1 MRYLD
6 TPVTIVDDGTDRSL
20 SIKFAEPSAGDT
32 EVISGV
38 LFRTSHDTSEEI
50 QAKFDPTTGCLNL
63 EIPNNLIN
71 YTGYAKI
78 VVPKSSFLSE
88 PITVKFDVYSPK
100 DEDGAD
106 RGYTGADKYLF
117 VRDFH
122 TNGEIYV
129 EVGSDVVN
137 TDFLRSVID
146 KVIANTGL
154 TGKDGVEIDTVALKN
169 DILNRVIKSIDTA
182 KIQNDVLTAVNA
194 KVDAIKEEQS
204 KSVQNQDA
212 KIQAVESKVAGIDVD
227 TIKTNILSEF
237 TTKTEQI
244 KAEIIN
250 AVDIPQLKLDL
261 TGLVETKF
269 TAERQT
275 IVDSVTSAINTK
287 LQSEEFIN
295 PIVQR
300 AIAGVDTHGYADTVK
315 TELNA
320 KIEENTTG
328 ISGINTK
335 LEGIEQKL
343 SASISDAILKTLKDT
358 LTSQDI
364 TTILKKDDAYVT
376 TIWNDIKTAGKL
388 DEYLKSSDLR
398 VDEDIDGNRVLYKG
412 PNQLISVRADIP
424 TGSEISVIRTNID
437 NLSKRTKNTEDEI
450 INLKS
455 QGVGTGGTATLPE
468 DVVRSDDF
476 STERDA
482 DGSTLLKVKD
492 QVVVGIPKSINT
504 AEWDNFKYY
513 VTTNTTAINSMT
525 SDINQL
531 KQSTGTPGPQGEQ
544 GIQGPPGPPGPKGD
558 RGETGERGPK
568 GEDGQP
574 GPVGPAGPAGPPGE
588 AATIDTTNFATK
600 PELNQVKGDLTGL
613 QSQVSDVDGRVT
625 TLENKPAPTVEIP
638 SEYKKLNDLYAI
650 FPTYENLVTQMTTNI
665 KNQHL
670 ALGIDAVVDDKLRNG
685 GDPFVTTSR
694 MTEAIKAVN
703 GGSGSGTTIV
713 AGNDVDTVF
722 GDNYPYDGDNI
733 TTLKNIPIGSVYV
746 DRLRKNGALKWI
758 KTQLYAENA
767 DRGQARNCWRVL
779 YGDTGN
785 VKLPM
790 TGSPLNGAVL
800 TFRRI
805 NSTVELT
812 WGGLSWGW
820 FGIKRRGA
828 AGYADHPSDRN
839 KFVTIIPQG
848 GLKEGFIPTGSK
860 LGNMTNDKG
869 VPYGTF
875 YVGGITDSRQVRLQ
889 FLNDVPTDRDI
900 GDIRFTTM
908 TYTTDDPW
916 PDQITR

>member
-32 EVISGV
+32 EIISGV

-50 QAKFDPTTGCLNL
+50 QAKFEPTTGCLNL

-122 TNGEIYV
+122 TNGDIYV

-182 KIQNDVLTAVNA
+182 KIQNDVLTAVTA

-204 KSVQNQDA
+204 NSLQNQDT

-343 SASISDAILKTLKDT
+343 SASISEAILKTLKDT

-376 TIWNDIKTAGKL
+376 TIWNDIVTAGKMNPYVKNQSL
-388 DEYLKSSDLR
+388 YATFTDNAS
-398 VDEDIDGNRVLYKG
+398 VLYNG
-412 PNQLISVRADIP
+412 DVELIRVPGNIP
-424 TGSEISVIRTNID
+424 TNSEVTTLRESLIQQADVLAKQAESI
-437 NLSKRTKNTEDEI
+437 KA
-450 INLKS
+450 LKES
-455 QGVGTGGTATLPE
+455 GTGGPGTPGPKGETGERGPKGE
-468 DVVRSDDF
+468 D
-476 STERDA
+476 
-482 DGSTLLKVKD
+482 G
-492 QVVVGIPKSINT
+492 Q
-504 AEWDNFKYY
+504 
-513 VTTNTTAINSMT
+513 
-525 SDINQL
+525 
-531 KQSTGTPGPQGEQ
+531 PGPQGEQ

-558 RGETGERGPK
+558 KGETGERGPK

-758 KTQLYAENA
+758 KTQMYAENA
-767 DRGQARNCWRVL
+767 DRNQARNCWRVL

>member
-20 SIKFAEPSAGDT
+20 SIKFAEPGAGDT

-50 QAKFDPTTGCLNL
+50 QAKFEPTTGCLNL

-122 TNGEIYV
+122 TNGDIYV
-129 EVGSDVVN
+129 EVGSDVGN

-169 DILNRVIKSIDTA
+169 DILNRVIKSIDTN
-182 KIQNDVLTAVNA
+182 KIQNDVLTAVTA

-204 KSVQNQDA
+204 KSVQNQDT

-315 TELNA
+315 TELNT

-343 SASISDAILKTLKDT
+343 SASISEAILKTLKDQ

-376 TIWNDIKTAGKL
+376 TIWDDIVTAGKL
-388 DEYLKSSDLR
+388 DKYVKDTDLR
-398 VDEDIDGNRVLYKG
+398 IVEDIYGGGSLYNGDNVLFRIPKEG
-412 PNQLISVRADIP
+412 PSISEVNQLRDQTNNLFSRVNMLENRP
-424 TGSEISVIRTNID
+424 SGSGE
-437 NLSKRTKNTEDEI
+437 
-450 INLKS
+450 
-455 QGVGTGGTATLPE
+455 
-468 DVVRSDDF
+468 
-476 STERDA
+476 
-482 DGSTLLKVKD
+482 
-492 QVVVGIPKSINT
+492 
-504 AEWDNFKYY
+504 
-513 VTTNTTAINSMT
+513 
-525 SDINQL
+525 
-531 KQSTGTPGPQGEQ
+531 GTPGPKGEDGQPGPKGEQ
-544 GIQGPPGPPGPKGD
+544 GIQGPPGPKGD
-558 RGETGERGPK
+558 KGETGERGPK

-574 GPVGPAGPAGPPGE
+574 GPVGPQGPPGE
-588 AATIDTTNFATK
+588 SATIDTTNFATK
-600 PELNQVKGDLTGL
+600 PELNQVKSDVTGL
-613 QSQVSDVDGRVT
+613 QSQVSDVNGRVT

-758 KTQLYAENA
+758 KTQMYADNA
-767 DRGQARNCWRVL
+767 DRNQAKNCWRVL

-800 TFRRI
+800 IFRRI

-812 WGGLSWGW
+812 WGGLTWGW

-839 KFVTIIPQG
+839 KFVAIIPQG

>member
-20 SIKFAEPSAGDT
+20 SIKFAEPGAGDT

-50 QAKFDPTTGCLNL
+50 QAKFEPTTGCLNL

-146 KVIANTGL
+146 KVIAKSGL
-154 TGKDGVEIDTVALKN
+154 SDKDGVEIDTVALKN
-169 DILNRVIKSIDTA
+169 DILNRVIKSIDTN
-182 KIQNDVLTAVNA
+182 KIQNDVLTAVTA

-204 KSVQNQDA
+204 KSLQNQDT

-261 TGLVETKF
+261 TGLVNSKF
-269 TAERQT
+269 TEGKQD

-300 AIAGVDTHGYADTVK
+300 AVAGVDTHGYADTVK
-315 TELNA
+315 TELSA
-320 KIEENTTG
+320 KIEENTTS

-343 SASISDAILKTLKDT
+343 SESISAAILKTLKDT

-388 DEYLKSSDLR
+388 DDFVKDSELR
-398 VDEDIDGNRVLYKG
+398 MVDDIDGGGILYNGANVLLRLPAPG
-412 PNQLISVRADIP
+412 PSVSEVNQLRSSLEALNNKVGIANL
-424 TGSEISVIRTNID
+424 EI
-437 NLSKRTKNTEDEI
+437 EEI
-450 INLKS
+450 KK
-455 QGVGTGGTATLPE
+455 QGVG
-468 DVVRSDDF
+468 
-476 STERDA
+476 
-482 DGSTLLKVKD
+482 GS
-492 QVVVGIPKSINT
+492 
-504 AEWDNFKYY
+504 
-513 VTTNTTAINSMT
+513 
-525 SDINQL
+525 
-531 KQSTGTPGPQGEQ
+531 GTPGPQGEQ

-558 RGETGERGPK
+558 KGEPGERGPK

-685 GDPFVTTSR
+685 GDPFVTRSS

-703 GGSGSGTTIV
+703 GGSGGGTTIV

-733 TTLKNIPIGSVYV
+733 TTLKDIPIGSVYV

-758 KTQLYAENA
+758 KTQMYAENA

-875 YVGGITDSRQVRLQ
+875 YVGGVTDSRQVRLQ

>member
-50 QAKFDPTTGCLNL
+50 QAKFEPTTGCLNL

-122 TNGEIYV
+122 TNGDIYV

-169 DILNRVIKSIDTA
+169 DILNRVIKSIDTN
-182 KIQNDVLTAVNA
+182 KIQNDVLTAVTA

-320 KIEENTTG
+320 KIEGNTTG

-343 SASISDAILKTLKDT
+343 SASISEAILKTLKDT
-358 LTSQDI
+358 LTSEDI

-388 DEYLKSSDLR
+388 DAFLKDSDLR

-412 PNQLISVRADIP
+412 HNPLISVRADTP
-424 TGSEISVIRTNID
+424 TASEVRVIRANID
-437 NLSKRTKNTEDEI
+437 NIYNRTKNTEDEI
-450 INLKS
+450 LSLKS
-455 QGVGTGGTATLPE
+455 QGTGGTGTPGPKGE
-468 DVVRSDDF
+468 D
-476 STERDA
+476 
-482 DGSTLLKVKD
+482 G
-492 QVVVGIPKSINT
+492 Q
-504 AEWDNFKYY
+504 
-513 VTTNTTAINSMT
+513 
-525 SDINQL
+525 
-531 KQSTGTPGPQGEQ
+531 PGPQGEQ

-613 QSQVSDVDGRVT
+613 QSQVSDVDSRVT
-625 TLENKPAPTVEIP
+625 TLESKPAPTVEIP

-685 GDPFVTTSR
+685 GDPFVTRSS

-703 GGSGSGTTIV
+703 GGSGGGTTIV

-722 GDNYPYDGDNI
+722 GDGYPYDGDNI
-733 TTLKNIPIGSVYV
+733 NTLKNIAIGSVYV

-758 KTQLYAENA
+758 KTQMYAENA
-767 DRGQARNCWRVL
+767 NRDQAKTCWRVL

-875 YVGGITDSRQVRLQ
+875 YVGGVTDSRQVRLQ

>member
-20 SIKFAEPSAGDT
+20 SIKFAEPGAGDT

-50 QAKFDPTTGCLNL
+50 QAKFEPTTGCLNL

-122 TNGEIYV
+122 TNGDIYV

-169 DILNRVIKSIDTA
+169 DILNRVIKSIDTN
-182 KIQNDVLTAVNA
+182 KIRNDVLTAVTA

-315 TELNA
+315 TELTA

-358 LTSQDI
+358 LTSEDI
-364 TTILKKDDAYVT
+364 TTILKKDDSYVT
-376 TIWNDIKTAGKL
+376 TIWNDIVTAGKMNPYVKNQSL
-388 DEYLKSSDLR
+388 YTTLTDNAS
-398 VDEDIDGNRVLYKG
+398 VLY
-412 PNQLISVRADIP
+412 NDDVELIRVPVDIP
-424 TGSEISVIRTNID
+424 TNSEVNSLRESLIQQAESIKT
-437 NLSKRTKNTEDEI
+437 
-450 INLKS
+450 LKES
-455 QGVGTGGTATLPE
+455 GTGGPGTPGPKGETGEPGPKGE
-468 DVVRSDDF
+468 D
-476 STERDA
+476 
-482 DGSTLLKVKD
+482 G
-492 QVVVGIPKSINT
+492 Q
-504 AEWDNFKYY
+504 
-513 VTTNTTAINSMT
+513 
-525 SDINQL
+525 
-531 KQSTGTPGPQGEQ
+531 PGPQGEQ

-558 RGETGERGPK
+558 KGETGERGPK

-685 GDPFVTTSR
+685 GDPFVTRSSMR
-694 MTEAIKAVN
+694 EAIKAVN
-703 GGSGSGTTIV
+703 EGSGGGTIIV

-758 KTQLYAENA
+758 KTQMYAENA
-767 DRGQARNCWRVL
+767 DRNQARNCWRVL

-875 YVGGITDSRQVRLQ
+875 YVGGVTDSRQVRLQ

>member
-20 SIKFAEPSAGDT
+20 SIKFAEPGAGDT

-50 QAKFDPTTGCLNL
+50 QAKFEPTTGCLNL

-122 TNGEIYV
+122 TNGDIYV

-182 KIQNDVLTAVNA
+182 KIQNDVLTAVTA

-275 IVDSVTSAINTK
+275 IVDSVTYAINTK

-300 AIAGVDTHGYADTVK
+300 AVAGVDTHGYADTVK

-320 KIEENTTG
+320 KIEENITG

-343 SASISDAILKTLKDT
+343 SVSISEAILKTLKDT

-364 TTILKKDDAYVT
+364 TTILKKDDTYVT

-388 DEYLKSSDLR
+388 DGFLKDSDLR

-412 PNQLISVRADIP
+412 HNPLISVRADTP
-424 TGSEISVIRTNID
+424 TASEVNQLREKVISLDGNF
-437 NLSKRTKNTEDEI
+437 SI
-450 INLKS
+450 INNTLREMKNNGG
-455 QGVGTGGTATLPE
+455 QGTPGPKGE
-468 DVVRSDDF
+468 D
-476 STERDA
+476 
-482 DGSTLLKVKD
+482 G
-492 QVVVGIPKSINT
+492 Q
-504 AEWDNFKYY
+504 
-513 VTTNTTAINSMT
+513 
-525 SDINQL
+525 
-531 KQSTGTPGPQGEQ
+531 PGPQGEQ

-588 AATIDTTNFATK
+588 AATINTTNFATK

-685 GDPFVTTSR
+685 GDPFVTRSS

-703 GGSGSGTTIV
+703 GGSGGGTTIV

-722 GDNYPYDGDNI
+722 GNDYPYDGDNI
-733 TTLKNIPIGSVYV
+733 ATLKDIPIGSVYV

-758 KTQLYAENA
+758 KTQMYAENA
-767 DRGQARNCWRVL
+767 DRNQARNCWRVL

-790 TGSPLNGAVL
+790 TGSPLNGAIL

-820 FGIKRRGA
+820 FGIKRRGS

-875 YVGGITDSRQVRLQ
+875 YVGGVTDSRQVRLQ

>member
-50 QAKFDPTTGCLNL
+50 KAKFEPTTGCLNL

-146 KVIANTGL
+146 KVIAKSGL
-154 TGKDGVEIDTVALKN
+154 SDKDGVEIDTVALKN

-182 KIQNDVLTAVNA
+182 KIQNDVLTAVTA

-315 TELNA
+315 TELSA
-320 KIEENTTG
+320 KIAENTTG

-343 SASISDAILKTLKDT
+343 SASISEAILKTLKDT

-364 TTILKKDDAYVT
+364 TTILKKDDTYVT

-388 DEYLKSSDLR
+388 DGFLKDSDLR

-412 PNQLISVRADIP
+412 HNELISVRADTP
-424 TGSEISVIRTNID
+424 TASEVRVIRVNID
-437 NLSKRTKNTEDEI
+437 NISKRTKNTEDDI
-450 INLKS
+450 LRLKS
-455 QGVGTGGTATLPE
+455 QGTGGTGTPGPKGE
-468 DVVRSDDF
+468 D
-476 STERDA
+476 
-482 DGSTLLKVKD
+482 G
-492 QVVVGIPKSINT
+492 Q
-504 AEWDNFKYY
+504 
-513 VTTNTTAINSMT
+513 
-525 SDINQL
+525 
-531 KQSTGTPGPQGEQ
+531 PGPQGEQ

-574 GPVGPAGPAGPPGE
+574 GPPGPPGPAGPPGE

-685 GDPFVTTSR
+685 GDPFVTRSS

-703 GGSGSGTTIV
+703 GGSGGGTTIV

-722 GDNYPYDGDNI
+722 GNDYPYDGDNI
-733 TTLKNIPIGSVYV
+733 TTLKDIPIGSVYV

-758 KTQLYAENA
+758 KTQMYAENA
-767 DRGQARNCWRVL
+767 DRNQARNCWRVL

-790 TGSPLNGAVL
+790 TGSPLNGAIL

-805 NSTVELT
+805 NSIVELT

-820 FGIKRRGA
+820 FGIKRRGS

-875 YVGGITDSRQVRLQ
+875 YVGGVTDSRQVRLQ

>member
-20 SIKFAEPSAGDT
+20 SIKFAEPGAGDT

-50 QAKFDPTTGCLNL
+50 QAKFEPTTGCLNL

-122 TNGEIYV
+122 TNGDIYV

-154 TGKDGVEIDTVALKN
+154 SDKDGVEIDTVALKN
-169 DILNRVIKSIDTA
+169 DILNRVIKSIDTN
-182 KIQNDVLTAVNA
+182 KIQNDVLTAVTA
-194 KVDAIKEEQS
+194 KIDKIQEEQS
-204 KSVQNQDA
+204 KSVQNQDS

-237 TTKTEQI
+237 NTKTEQI
-244 KAEIIN
+244 KAEIVN

-261 TGLVETKF
+261 TALVNSKF
-269 TAERQT
+269 TEEKQA
-275 IVDSVTSAINTK
+275 IVDSVTSTINEK
-287 LQSEEFIN
+287 LQSNEFID

-315 TELNA
+315 SELTT
-320 KIEENTTG
+320 KIETNESN
-328 ISGINTK
+328 IAGINTK

-343 SASISDAILKTLKDT
+343 SASISEAILKTLKDQ

-364 TTILKKDDAYVT
+364 TTILKKDDSYVT
-376 TIWNDIKTAGKL
+376 TLWNDIKTAGKL
-388 DEYLKSSDLR
+388 DDFIKDSELR
-398 VDEDIDGNRVLYKG
+398 MVDDIDGGGTLYNGVNVLLKLPAPG
-412 PNQLISVRADIP
+412 PSISEVNQLRSSLEALNGKVSIANL
-424 TGSEISVIRTNID
+424 EIN
-437 NLSKRTKNTEDEI
+437 E
-450 INLKS
+450 LKK
-455 QGVGTGGTATLPE
+455 QGVG
-468 DVVRSDDF
+468 
-476 STERDA
+476 
-482 DGSTLLKVKD
+482 GS
-492 QVVVGIPKSINT
+492 
-504 AEWDNFKYY
+504 
-513 VTTNTTAINSMT
+513 
-525 SDINQL
+525 
-531 KQSTGTPGPQGEQ
+531 GTPGPQGEQ

-558 RGETGERGPK
+558 KGEPGERGPK

-588 AATIDTTNFATK
+588 SPTIDTTNFATK
-600 PELNQVKGDLTGL
+600 PELNQVKSDVTGL

-625 TLENKPAPTVEIP
+625 ALENKPAPTVEIP

-733 TTLKNIPIGSVYV
+733 TTLKDIPIGSVYV

-758 KTQLYAENA
+758 KTQMYAENA
-767 DRGQARNCWRVL
+767 DRNQARNCWRVL
-779 YGDTGN
+779 YGDTGA
-785 VKLPM
+785 VKMPM

-800 TFRRI
+800 TFRRV

-848 GLKEGFIPTGSK
+848 GLKDGFIPTGSK

-875 YVGGITDSRQVRLQ
+875 YVGGVTDSRQVRLQ

>member
-20 SIKFAEPSAGDT
+20 SIKFAEPGAGDT

-50 QAKFDPTTGCLNL
+50 QAKFEPTTGCLNL

-122 TNGEIYV
+122 TNGDIYV

-169 DILNRVIKSIDTA
+169 DILNRVIKSIDTN
-182 KIQNDVLTAVNA
+182 KIQNDVLTAVTA
-194 KVDAIKEEQS
+194 KVDVIKEEQS

-287 LQSEEFIN
+287 LQSDEFIN

-315 TELNA
+315 TELSA

-343 SASISDAILKTLKDT
+343 TASISDAIIKTLKDT
-358 LTSQDI
+358 LTSEDI
-364 TTILKKDDAYVT
+364 TTILKKDDTYVT
-376 TIWNDIKTAGKL
+376 TIWNDINTAGKL
-388 DEYLKSSDLR
+388 NNYLKNSDLR
-398 VDEDIDGNRVLYKG
+398 VDEDIDGNKVLQVAGSALVELPKEGPSISEVNQIRESVHTITSRVETLERR
-412 PNQLISVRADIP
+412 PA
-424 TGSEISVIRTNID
+424 GSG
-437 NLSKRTKNTEDEI
+437 
-450 INLKS
+450 
-455 QGVGTGGTATLPE
+455 Q
-468 DVVRSDDF
+468 
-476 STERDA
+476 
-482 DGSTLLKVKD
+482 
-492 QVVVGIPKSINT
+492 
-504 AEWDNFKYY
+504 
-513 VTTNTTAINSMT
+513 
-525 SDINQL
+525 
-531 KQSTGTPGPQGEQ
+531 GTPGPKGDKGDDGQP
-544 GIQGPPGPPGPKGD
+544 GPPGPPGPKGD
-558 RGETGERGPK
+558 KGETGERGPK

-703 GGSGSGTTIV
+703 GGSGGGTTIV
-713 AGNDVDTVF
+713 ASNDVDTVF
-722 GDNYPYDGDNI
+722 GDGYPYDGDNI
-733 TTLKNIPIGSVYV
+733 NTLKNIAIGSVYV

-758 KTQLYAENA
+758 KTQMYAENA
-767 DRGQARNCWRVL
+767 NRDQAKTCWRVL

-916 PDQITR
+916 PDNIRF

>member
-50 QAKFDPTTGCLNL
+50 QAKFEPTTGCLNL

-146 KVIANTGL
+146 KVIAKSGL

-169 DILNRVIKSIDTA
+169 DIFNRVIKSIDTN
-182 KIQNDVLTAVNA
+182 KIQNDVLTAVTA

-204 KSVQNQDA
+204 KSVQNQDT

-300 AIAGVDTHGYADTVK
+300 AIAGVDTHGYADTVR

-320 KIEENTTG
+320 KIAENTTG

-343 SASISDAILKTLKDT
+343 SASISEAILKTLKDT

-364 TTILKKDDAYVT
+364 TTILKKDDSYVT

-388 DEYLKSSDLR
+388 DGFLKDSDLR

-412 PNQLISVRADIP
+412 PNRLISIRTDTP
-424 TGSEISVIRTNID
+424 TASEISAIRRDIANFTARVSTVESD
-437 NLSKRTKNTEDEI
+437 FSKI
-450 INLKS
+450 KS
-455 QGVGTGGTATLPE
+455 NAGTGGPGTPGPKGE
-468 DVVRSDDF
+468 D
-476 STERDA
+476 
-482 DGSTLLKVKD
+482 G
-492 QVVVGIPKSINT
+492 Q
-504 AEWDNFKYY
+504 
-513 VTTNTTAINSMT
+513 
-525 SDINQL
+525 
-531 KQSTGTPGPQGEQ
+531 PGPQGEQ
-544 GIQGPPGPPGPKGD
+544 GIQGPPGPKGD
-558 RGETGERGPK
+558 KGEPGERGPK
-568 GEDGQP
+568 GEDGQQ

-625 TLENKPAPTVEIP
+625 TLENRPAPTVEIP

-665 KNQHL
+665 KNQHF

-758 KTQLYAENA
+758 KTQMYAENA
-767 DRGQARNCWRVL
+767 DRNQARNCWRVL

-820 FGIKRRGA
+820 FGIKRRGS

-908 TYTTDDPW
+908 IYTTDDPW

>member
-20 SIKFAEPSAGDT
+20 SIKFAEPSLGDT
-32 EVISGV
+32 EVVSGV

-50 QAKFDPTTGCLNL
+50 QAKWEPTTGCLNL

-71 YTGYAKI
+71 YSGYAKI
-78 VVPKSSFLSE
+78 VVPKSSFLSDS
-88 PITVKFDVYSPK
+88 ITIKFDVYSPK

-122 TNGEIYV
+122 TNGDIYV

-154 TGKDGVEIDTVALKN
+154 TGRDGVEIDTVALKN
-169 DILNRVIKSIDTA
+169 DILNRVIKSIDTN
-182 KIQNDVLTAVNA
+182 KIQNDVLTAVTA
-194 KVDAIKEEQS
+194 KVDVIKEEQS

-343 SASISDAILKTLKDT
+343 SASISEAILKTLKDT

-388 DEYLKSSDLR
+388 DNYLKNSDLR
-398 VDEDIDGNRVLYKG
+398 VDEDIDGNKVLQVAGSAIVRLPKEGPSISEVNQIRESVHTITNRVETLEQRPAGSGQGTPGPKG
-412 PNQLISVRADIP
+412 
-424 TGSEISVIRTNID
+424 
-437 NLSKRTKNTEDEI
+437 EDG
-450 INLKS
+450 
-455 QGVGTGGTATLPE
+455 Q
-468 DVVRSDDF
+468 
-476 STERDA
+476 
-482 DGSTLLKVKD
+482 
-492 QVVVGIPKSINT
+492 
-504 AEWDNFKYY
+504 
-513 VTTNTTAINSMT
+513 
-525 SDINQL
+525 
-531 KQSTGTPGPQGEQ
+531 PGPQGEQ

-600 PELNQVKGDLTGL
+600 PELNQVKSDLTGL

-650 FPTYENLVTQMTTNI
+650 FPTYENLITQMTTNI

-758 KTQLYAENA
+758 KTQMYAENA
-767 DRGQARNCWRVL
+767 NRDQARNCWRVL

-790 TGSPLNGAVL
+790 TGSPLNGAIL

-812 WGGLSWGW
+812 WGGLTWGW

-860 LGNMTNDKG
+860 LGSMTNDKG

>member
-50 QAKFDPTTGCLNL
+50 QAKFEPTTGCLNL

-169 DILNRVIKSIDTA
+169 DIFNRVIKSIDTT
-182 KIQNDVLTAVNA
+182 KIQNDVLTAVTA
-194 KVDAIKEEQS
+194 KVDVIKEEQS

-315 TELNA
+315 SELTT
-320 KIEENTTG
+320 KIETNESN

-343 SASISDAILKTLKDT
+343 TTAISEAILKTLKDT
-358 LTSQDI
+358 LTSEDI
-364 TTILKKDDAYVT
+364 TTILKKDDTYVT
-376 TIWNDIKTAGKL
+376 TIWDDIVTTGKT
-388 DEYLKSSDLR
+388 DNFLK
-398 VDEDIDGNRVLYKG
+398 VDELDVVESIDGKTLRKRQQDIFTLPKN
-412 PNQLISVRADIP
+412 IP
-424 TGSEISVIRTNID
+424 TDSEVKQLRTQLLLVKATVD
-437 NLSKRTKNTEDEI
+437 NLPQSG
-450 INLKS
+450 
-455 QGVGTGGTATLPE
+455 QGT
-468 DVVRSDDF
+468 
-476 STERDA
+476 
-482 DGSTLLKVKD
+482 
-492 QVVVGIPKSINT
+492 
-504 AEWDNFKYY
+504 
-513 VTTNTTAINSMT
+513 
-525 SDINQL
+525 
-531 KQSTGTPGPQGEQ
+531 
-544 GIQGPPGPPGPKGD
+544 PGPKGD
-558 RGETGERGPK
+558 KGEDGQPGPKGDKGETGERGPK

-574 GPVGPAGPAGPPGE
+574 GPVGPQGPPG
-588 AATIDTTNFATK
+588 APATIS
-600 PELNQVKGDLTGL
+600 E
-613 QSQVSDVDGRVT
+613 
-625 TLENKPAPTVEIP
+625 
-638 SEYKKLNDLYAI
+638 EYKKLNDLYAI
-650 FPTYENLVTQMTTNI
+650 FPTYENLLTQMTTNI
-665 KNQHL
+665 KNKHMD
-670 ALGIDAVVDDKLRNG
+670 LGIDAVVDEKLRNG
-685 GDPFVTTSR
+685 GDPFVTRSF

-703 GGSGSGTTIV
+703 GGSGGGTTIV

-722 GDNYPYDGDNI
+722 GNAYPYDDDNI
-733 TTLKNIPIGSVYV
+733 TTLKDIPVGSVYV
-746 DRLRKNGALKWI
+746 DRLRKNGAIKWI
-758 KTQLYAENA
+758 KTQMYAENA
-767 DRGQARNCWRVL
+767 TRDQAKSCWRVL
-779 YGDTGN
+779 YGDTGD
-785 VKLPM
+785 VKMPM
-790 TGSPLNGAVL
+790 TGSLLNTSTL
-800 TFRRI
+800 SFRRI
-805 NSTVELT
+805 NSIVELT
-812 WGGLSWGW
+812 WGGLTWGW
-820 FGIKRRGA
+820 FGIKRRGSE
-828 AGYADHPSDRN
+828 GYVDHPSNRE
-839 KFVTIIPQG
+839 KFVTIIKSGNIKP
-848 GLKEGFIPTGSK
+848 GFVPTGSK
-860 LGNMTNDKG
+860 LGYMMNDAG
-869 VPYGTF
+869 ITQGTF
-875 YVGGITDSRQVRLQ
+875 YVSGRTDGSHVRLQ

-900 GDIRFTTM
+900 SDLRFTNM
-908 TYTTDDPW
+908 TYITNDPW
-916 PDQITR
+916 PDTIIF

>member
-20 SIKFAEPSAGDT
+20 SIKFAEPGAGDT

-50 QAKFDPTTGCLNL
+50 QAKFEPTTGCLNL

-122 TNGEIYV
+122 TNGDIYV

-154 TGKDGVEIDTVALKN
+154 TGKNGVEIDTVALKN
-169 DILNRVIKSIDTA
+169 DILNRVIKSIDTN
-182 KIQNDVLTAVNA
+182 KIQNDVLTAVTA

-300 AIAGVDTHGYADTVK
+300 AVAGVDTHGYADTVK

-343 SASISDAILKTLKDT
+343 SASISEAILKTLKDT

-388 DEYLKSSDLR
+388 DNYLKNSDLR
-398 VDEDIDGNRVLYKG
+398 VDEDIDGNKVLQVAGYAIVRLPKEG
-412 PNQLISVRADIP
+412 PSISEVNQIRESVHTITSRLKTLEDIP
-424 TGSEISVIRTNID
+424 AGSG
-437 NLSKRTKNTEDEI
+437 
-450 INLKS
+450 
-455 QGVGTGGTATLPE
+455 Q
-468 DVVRSDDF
+468 
-476 STERDA
+476 
-482 DGSTLLKVKD
+482 
-492 QVVVGIPKSINT
+492 
-504 AEWDNFKYY
+504 
-513 VTTNTTAINSMT
+513 
-525 SDINQL
+525 
-531 KQSTGTPGPQGEQ
+531 GTPGPKGEDGQPGPQ

-574 GPVGPAGPAGPPGE
+574 GPVGPTGPAGPPGE

-722 GDNYPYDGDNI
+722 GDGYPYDGDNI
-733 TTLKNIPIGSVYV
+733 NTLKNIPIGSVYV

-758 KTQLYAENA
+758 KTQMYAENA
-767 DRGQARNCWRVL
+767 DRNQAQNCWRVL
-779 YGDTGN
+779 FGDTGN

-790 TGSPLNGAVL
+790 TGSPLNGAIL

-820 FGIKRRGA
+820 FGIKRRGS

-875 YVGGITDSRQVRLQ
+875 YVGGVTDSRQVRLQ

-908 TYTTDDPW
+908 IYTTDDPW

>member
-6 TPVTIVDDGTDRSL
+6 TPVTIVDDGTDRRL
-20 SIKFAEPSAGDT
+20 SIKFAEPGAGDT

-50 QAKFDPTTGCLNL
+50 QAKFEPTTGCLNL

-146 KVIANTGL
+146 KVIAKSGL

-182 KIQNDVLTAVNA
+182 KIQNDVLTAVTA

-315 TELNA
+315 TELTA
-320 KIEENTTG
+320 KIEANESG

-343 SASISDAILKTLKDT
+343 SASISDTILKTLKDT

-376 TIWNDIKTAGKL
+376 TIWNDIVTAGKL
-388 DEYLKSSDLR
+388 DVFLKDSDLR

-412 PNQLISVRADIP
+412 PNQLISVRADTP
-424 TGSEISVIRTNID
+424 TASEVRVIRTNID
-437 NLSKRTKNTEDEI
+437 NISKRTKNTEDEI
-450 INLKS
+450 LMLKS
-455 QGVGTGGTATLPE
+455 QGTGGTGTPGPKGE
-468 DVVRSDDF
+468 D
-476 STERDA
+476 
-482 DGSTLLKVKD
+482 G
-492 QVVVGIPKSINT
+492 Q
-504 AEWDNFKYY
+504 
-513 VTTNTTAINSMT
+513 
-525 SDINQL
+525 
-531 KQSTGTPGPQGEQ
+531 PGPQGEQ
-544 GIQGPPGPPGPKGD
+544 GIQGPPGPKGD
-558 RGETGERGPK
+558 KGEPGERGPK

-613 QSQVSDVDGRVT
+613 QSQVSDVDSRVT

-685 GDPFVTTSR
+685 GDPFVTRSS

-703 GGSGSGTTIV
+703 GGSGGGTTIV

-722 GDNYPYDGDNI
+722 GNDYPYDGDNI
-733 TTLKNIPIGSVYV
+733 TTLKDIPIGSVYV

-758 KTQLYAENA
+758 KTQMYAENA
-767 DRGQARNCWRVL
+767 DRNQARNCWRVL

-790 TGSPLNGAVL
+790 TGSPLNGAIL

-820 FGIKRRGA
+820 FGIKRRGS

-875 YVGGITDSRQVRLQ
+875 YVGGVTDSRQVRLQ

>member
-20 SIKFAEPSAGDT
+20 SIKFAEPSTGDT

-50 QAKFDPTTGCLNL
+50 QAKFEPTTGCLNL

-122 TNGEIYV
+122 TNGDIYV

-137 TDFLRSVID
+137 TDFLRSIID

-169 DILNRVIKSIDTA
+169 DILNRVIKSIDTN
-182 KIQNDVLTAVNA
+182 KIQNDVLTAVTA

-300 AIAGVDTHGYADTVK
+300 AISGVDTHGYADTVK
-315 TELNA
+315 TELNT
-320 KIEENTTG
+320 KIAENTTG

-343 SASISDAILKTLKDT
+343 SASISEAILKTLKDT
-358 LTSQDI
+358 LTSEDI

-376 TIWNDIKTAGKL
+376 TLWNDIVTAGKL
-388 DEYLKSSDLR
+388 DKYIKDTDLHI
-398 VDEDIDGNRVLYKG
+398 VEDIDGGGFLYNGANVLFK
-412 PNQLISVRADIP
+412 
-424 TGSEISVIRTNID
+424 
-437 NLSKRTKNTEDEI
+437 
-450 INLKS
+450 
-455 QGVGTGGTATLPE
+455 
-468 DVVRSDDF
+468 
-476 STERDA
+476 
-482 DGSTLLKVKD
+482 
-492 QVVVGIPKSINT
+492 IPKEGPSIS
-504 AEWDNFKYY
+504 E
-513 VTTNTTAINSMT
+513 
-525 SDINQL
+525 INQL
-531 KQSTGTPGPQGEQ
+531 RESVGKLRGTIGIINEDLNDLKSNAGSGGGTPGPKGEDGQPGPQGEQ
-544 GIQGPPGPPGPKGD
+544 GIQGPPGPKGD

-638 SEYKKLNDLYAI
+638 SEYKKINDLYAI

-670 ALGIDAVVDDKLRNG
+670 ALGIDAVVDDKLHNG

-722 GDNYPYDGDNI
+722 GDNYPYDDDNI

-758 KTQLYAENA
+758 KTQMYAENA
-767 DRGQARNCWRVL
+767 DRNQARNCWRVL

-875 YVGGITDSRQVRLQ
+875 YVGGVTDSRQVRLQ

>member
-50 QAKFDPTTGCLNL
+50 QAKFEPTTGCLNL

-122 TNGEIYV
+122 TNGDIYV

-169 DILNRVIKSIDTA
+169 DILNRVIKSIDTN
-182 KIQNDVLTAVNA
+182 KIQNDVLTAVTA

-212 KIQAVESKVAGIDVD
+212 KIQAVESKVTGIDVD
-227 TIKTNILSEF
+227 IIKTNILGEF
-237 TTKTEQI
+237 NTKTEQI
-244 KAEIIN
+244 KAEIVN

-261 TGLVETKF
+261 TALVETKF

-300 AIAGVDTHGYADTVK
+300 AVAGVDTHGYADTVK

-343 SASISDAILKTLKDT
+343 TTSISNAIIKTLNDE

-364 TTILKKDDAYVT
+364 VTILKKDSTYVDT
-376 TIWNDIKTAGKL
+376 LWNDINTAGKL
-388 DEYLKSSDLR
+388 DNYLKSSDLL
-398 VDEDIDGNRVLYKG
+398 VDEDIDGNKILQVAGSAIVRLPKEGPSISEVNQIRESVHTITSRVETLENRPAESGQGTPGPKG
-412 PNQLISVRADIP
+412 DK
-424 TGSEISVIRTNID
+424 G
-437 NLSKRTKNTEDEI
+437 EDG
-450 INLKS
+450 
-455 QGVGTGGTATLPE
+455 Q
-468 DVVRSDDF
+468 
-476 STERDA
+476 
-482 DGSTLLKVKD
+482 
-492 QVVVGIPKSINT
+492 
-504 AEWDNFKYY
+504 
-513 VTTNTTAINSMT
+513 
-525 SDINQL
+525 
-531 KQSTGTPGPQGEQ
+531 PGPQGEQ

-558 RGETGERGPK
+558 KGETGERGPK

-600 PELNQVKGDLTGL
+600 PELNQVKGDLTSL
-613 QSQVSDVDGRVT
+613 QFQVSNVDGRVT
-625 TLENKPAPTVEIP
+625 TLENKPAPTLEIP

-722 GDNYPYDGDNI
+722 GNGYPYDGDNI
-733 TTLKNIPIGSVYV
+733 NTLKNIAIGSVYV

-758 KTQLYAENA
+758 KTQMYAENA
-767 DRGQARNCWRVL
+767 DRNQARNCWRVL

-790 TGSPLNGAVL
+790 TGSPLNGAIL

-875 YVGGITDSRQVRLQ
+875 YVGGVTDSRQVRLQ

>member
-20 SIKFAEPSAGDT
+20 SIKFAEPGAGDT

-50 QAKFDPTTGCLNL
+50 QAKFEPTTGCLNL

-146 KVIANTGL
+146 KVIAKSGL

-182 KIQNDVLTAVNA
+182 KIQNDVLTAVTA

-204 KSVQNQDA
+204 KFVQNQNT

-300 AIAGVDTHGYADTVK
+300 AVAGVDTHGYADTVK

-343 SASISDAILKTLKDT
+343 SASISEAILKTLKDT
-358 LTSQDI
+358 LTSEDI

-376 TIWNDIKTAGKL
+376 TIWNDIVTAGKMNSYVKNESL
-388 DEYLKSSDLR
+388 YATFTDNAS
-398 VDEDIDGNRVLYKG
+398 VLYNG
-412 PNQLISVRADIP
+412 DVELIRVPNNIP
-424 TGSEISVIRTNID
+424 TTSEV
-437 NLSKRTKNTEDEI
+437 NTLRESLIQQADVLAKQAESI
-450 INLKS
+450 KTLKES
-455 QGVGTGGTATLPE
+455 GTGGPGTPGPKG
-468 DVVRSDDF
+468 DKGN
-476 STERDA
+476 
-482 DGSTLLKVKD
+482 DG
-492 QVVVGIPKSINT
+492 Q
-504 AEWDNFKYY
+504 
-513 VTTNTTAINSMT
+513 
-525 SDINQL
+525 
-531 KQSTGTPGPQGEQ
+531 PGPQGEQ
-544 GIQGPPGPPGPKGD
+544 GIQGPPGPPGPKG
-558 RGETGERGPK
+558 ETGERGPK

-574 GPVGPAGPAGPPGE
+574 GPVGPVGPAGPPGE
-588 AATIDTTNFATK
+588 AATIDTSTFATK
-600 PELNQVKGDLTGL
+600 SELGVIQTGL
-613 QSQVSDVDGRVT
+613 SAAQLQVTDIDTRVQT
-625 TLENKPAPTVEIP
+625 IENKPAPTVEIP

-685 GDPFVTTSR
+685 GDPFVTRSS
-694 MTEAIKAVN
+694 MTEAIRAVN
-703 GGSGSGTTIV
+703 GGSGGGTTIV

-722 GDNYPYDGDNI
+722 GDGYPYDGDNI
-733 TTLKNIPIGSVYV
+733 NTLKNIQIGSVYV

-758 KTQLYAENA
+758 KTQMYAENA
-767 DRGQARNCWRVL
+767 NRDQAKTCWRVL

-860 LGNMTNDKG
+860 LGSMTNDKG

-875 YVGGITDSRQVRLQ
+875 YVGGVTDSRQVRLQ

-916 PDQITR
+916 PDNIRF

>member
-117 VRDFH
+117 VREFH
-122 TNGEIYV
+122 TNGDIYV

-169 DILNRVIKSIDTA
+169 DIFNRVIKSIDTT
-182 KIQNDVLTAVNA
+182 KIQNDVLTAVTA

-212 KIQAVESKVAGIDVD
+212 KIQAVESKVAGINVES
-227 TIKTNILSEF
+227 IKTDILSEF

-287 LQSEEFIN
+287 IQSEEFIN

-343 SASISDAILKTLKDT
+343 SASISEAILNTLKDT
-358 LTSQDI
+358 LTSEDI

-388 DEYLKSSDLR
+388 DEFLKDSDLR
-398 VDEDIDGNRVLYKG
+398 VDDDIDGNRVLYKG
-412 PNQLISVRADIP
+412 HDRLIAVSSNIP
-424 TGSEISVIRTNID
+424 TSSEVNALREKVTSLDGNF
-437 NLSKRTKNTEDEI
+437 SI
-450 INLKS
+450 INNKLMEMKKNGG
-455 QGVGTGGTATLPE
+455 QGTPGPKGDKGE
-468 DVVRSDDF
+468 D
-476 STERDA
+476 
-482 DGSTLLKVKD
+482 G
-492 QVVVGIPKSINT
+492 Q
-504 AEWDNFKYY
+504 
-513 VTTNTTAINSMT
+513 
-525 SDINQL
+525 
-531 KQSTGTPGPQGEQ
+531 PGPQGEQ
-544 GIQGPPGPPGPKGD
+544 GIQGPPGPKGD
-558 RGETGERGPK
+558 KGETGERGPK

-703 GGSGSGTTIV
+703 GGSGGGTTIV

-722 GDNYPYDGDNI
+722 GDGYPYDGDNI
-733 TTLKNIPIGSVYV
+733 NTLKNIAIGSVYV

-758 KTQLYAENA
+758 KTQMYAENSNR
-767 DRGQARNCWRVL
+767 DQAKTCWRVL
-779 YGDTGN
+779 FGDTGN

>member
-6 TPVTIVDDGTDRSL
+6 TPVTIVDDGSDRSL

-50 QAKFDPTTGCLNL
+50 QAKFEPTTGCLNL

-122 TNGEIYV
+122 TNGDIYV

-146 KVIANTGL
+146 KVIAKSGL

-169 DILNRVIKSIDTA
+169 DIFNRVIKSIDTA
-182 KIQNDVLTAVNA
+182 KIQNDVLTAVTA
-194 KVDAIKEEQS
+194 KIDKIQEEQS
-204 KSVQNQDA
+204 KSVQNQDS

-237 TTKTEQI
+237 NTKTEQI
-244 KAEIIN
+244 KAEIVN

-261 TGLVETKF
+261 TALVNSKF
-269 TAERQT
+269 TEEKQA
-275 IVDSVTSAINTK
+275 IVDSVTSTINEK
-287 LQSEEFIN
+287 LQSNEFID

-315 TELNA
+315 SELTT
-320 KIEENTTG
+320 KIETNESN
-328 ISGINTK
+328 IAGINTK

-343 SASISDAILKTLKDT
+343 SASISEAILKTLKDQ

-364 TTILKKDDAYVT
+364 TTILKKDDSYVT
-376 TIWNDIKTAGKL
+376 TIWEDIKTAGKL
-388 DEYLKSSDLR
+388 DEFVKDVDFR
-398 VDEDIDGNRVLYKG
+398 VIDDIDGGSTLYNGANVVLRLPAPG
-412 PNQLISVRADIP
+412 PSISEVNQLRSSLGLLEGKIGIANL
-424 TGSEISVIRTNID
+424 EI
-437 NLSKRTKNTEDEI
+437 EE
-450 INLKS
+450 LKK
-455 QGVGTGGTATLPE
+455 QGVG
-468 DVVRSDDF
+468 
-476 STERDA
+476 
-482 DGSTLLKVKD
+482 GS
-492 QVVVGIPKSINT
+492 
-504 AEWDNFKYY
+504 
-513 VTTNTTAINSMT
+513 
-525 SDINQL
+525 
-531 KQSTGTPGPQGEQ
+531 GTPGPQGEQ
-544 GIQGPPGPPGPKGD
+544 GIQGPPGPKGD
-558 RGETGERGPK
+558 KGEPGERGPK

-588 AATIDTTNFATK
+588 SPTIDTTNFATK

-625 TLENKPAPTVEIP
+625 TLENKPAPTVEIS

-703 GGSGSGTTIV
+703 GGSGSGTSIV

-733 TTLKNIPIGSVYV
+733 TTLKDIPIGSVYV

-758 KTQLYAENA
+758 KTQMYAENA
-767 DRGQARNCWRVL
+767 DRNQARNCWRVL
-779 YGDTGN
+779 YGDTGA
-785 VKLPM
+785 VKMPM

-800 TFRRI
+800 TFRRV

-875 YVGGITDSRQVRLQ
+875 YVGGVTDSRQVRLQ

>member
-20 SIKFAEPSAGDT
+20 SIKFAEPSLGDT
-32 EVISGV
+32 EVVSGV

-50 QAKFDPTTGCLNL
+50 QAKWEPTTGCLNL

-71 YTGYAKI
+71 YSGYAKI
-78 VVPKSSFLSE
+78 VVPKSSFLSDS
-88 PITVKFDVYSPK
+88 ITIKFDVYSPK

-106 RGYTGADKYLF
+106 RGYTGSDKYLF

-122 TNGEIYV
+122 TNGDIYV

-146 KVIANTGL
+146 KVIAKSGL
-154 TGKDGVEIDTVALKN
+154 TGTDGVEIDTVALKN
-169 DILNRVIKSIDTA
+169 DIFNRVIKSIDTN
-182 KIQNDVLTAVNA
+182 KIQNDVLTAVTA

-204 KSVQNQDA
+204 KSVQNQDT

-275 IVDSVTSAINTK
+275 IVDSVTSAINAK
-287 LQSEEFIN
+287 LQSNEFID

-315 TELNA
+315 TELSA
-320 KIEENTTG
+320 KIEENNTG
-328 ISGINTK
+328 IAGINTK

-343 SASISDAILKTLKDT
+343 TAAISDAILNSIKDS

-376 TIWNDIKTAGKL
+376 TIWDDIVIAGKL
-388 DEYLKSSDLR
+388 DDYVKDSDLR
-398 VDEDIDGNRVLYKG
+398 IVEDIDGNGSLYNGANVLFKIPKEG
-412 PNQLISVRADIP
+412 PSISEVNQLRDQTNLLSARVNSLEQRPA
-424 TGSEISVIRTNID
+424 GSGE
-437 NLSKRTKNTEDEI
+437 
-450 INLKS
+450 
-455 QGVGTGGTATLPE
+455 
-468 DVVRSDDF
+468 
-476 STERDA
+476 
-482 DGSTLLKVKD
+482 
-492 QVVVGIPKSINT
+492 
-504 AEWDNFKYY
+504 
-513 VTTNTTAINSMT
+513 
-525 SDINQL
+525 
-531 KQSTGTPGPQGEQ
+531 GTPGPQGEQ
-544 GIQGPPGPPGPKGD
+544 GIQGPPGPKGD
-558 RGETGERGPK
+558 KGETGERGPK
-568 GEDGQP
+568 GEDGRP
-574 GPVGPAGPAGPPGE
+574 GPVGPQGPPGE
-588 AATIDTTNFATK
+588 SATIDTTNFATK
-600 PELNQVKGDLTGL
+600 PELNQVKSDLTGL
-613 QSQVSDVDGRVT
+613 QSQVSGVDGRVT

-670 ALGIDAVVDDKLRNG
+670 ALGIDAVVDEKLRNG

-703 GGSGSGTTIV
+703 GGSGNGTTIV

-733 TTLKNIPIGSVYV
+733 TTLKNVPIGSVYV

-758 KTQLYAENA
+758 KTQMYAENA
-767 DRGQARNCWRVL
+767 DRNQARNCWRVL
-779 YGDTGN
+779 YGDTGA
-785 VKLPM
+785 VKMPM
-790 TGSPLNGAVL
+790 TGSTLNGAVL
-800 TFRRI
+800 TFRRV

-869 VPYGTF
+869 IPYGTF
-875 YVGGITDSRQVRLQ
+875 YVGGVTDSRQVRLQ

-908 TYTTDDPW
+908 TYTTDDSW

>member
-50 QAKFDPTTGCLNL
+50 QAKFEPTTGCLNL

-106 RGYTGADKYLF
+106 RGYTGEDKYLF

-146 KVIANTGL
+146 KVIAKSGL

-169 DILNRVIKSIDTA
+169 DIFNRVTKSIDIN
-182 KIQNDVLTAVNA
+182 KIQNDVLTAVTA

-204 KSVQNQDA
+204 KSLQNQDT

-227 TIKTNILSEF
+227 TIKTQILSDF
-237 TTKTEQI
+237 NTKTEQI
-244 KAEIIN
+244 KAEIVN

-261 TGLVETKF
+261 TGLVESKF
-269 TAERQT
+269 TAGKQD

-315 TELNA
+315 TELTA

-343 SASISDAILKTLKDT
+343 AASISEAILKTLKDT

-376 TIWNDIKTAGKL
+376 TIWEDIKTAGKL
-388 DEYLKSSDLR
+388 DGFLKDSDLR
-398 VDEDIDGNRVLYKG
+398 VDEDINGNRVLYKG
-412 PNQLISVRADIP
+412 PNPLISVRADTP
-424 TGSEISVIRTNID
+424 TASEVRVIRTNID
-437 NLSKRTKNTEDEI
+437 NIAKRAKNTEDEI
-450 INLKS
+450 KVLKS
-455 QGVGTGGTATLPE
+455 QGTGGPGTPGPKGE
-468 DVVRSDDF
+468 D
-476 STERDA
+476 
-482 DGSTLLKVKD
+482 G
-492 QVVVGIPKSINT
+492 Q
-504 AEWDNFKYY
+504 
-513 VTTNTTAINSMT
+513 
-525 SDINQL
+525 
-531 KQSTGTPGPQGEQ
+531 PGPQGEQ

-558 RGETGERGPK
+558 KGEPGERGPK

-588 AATIDTTNFATK
+588 AANIDTSTFATK
-600 PELNQVKGDLTGL
+600 SELGVVQTGL
-613 QSQVSDVDGRVT
+613 SSSQLQVTDIDTRVQA
-625 TLENKPAPTVEIP
+625 LENKPSPTVEIP

-670 ALGIDAVVDDKLRNG
+670 ALGIDAVVDEKLRNG

-758 KTQLYAENA
+758 KTQMYAENA
-767 DRGQARNCWRVL
+767 DRNRARNCWRVL

-828 AGYADHPSDRN
+828 AGYEDHPSDRN

-875 YVGGITDSRQVRLQ
+875 YVGGVTDSRQVRLQ

-908 TYTTDDPW
+908 IYTTDDPW
-916 PDQITR
+916 PDQNTR

>member
-6 TPVTIVDDGTDRSL
+6 TPVTIVDDSTDRSL

-50 QAKFDPTTGCLNL
+50 QAKFEPTTGCLNL

-122 TNGEIYV
+122 TNGDIYV

-146 KVIANTGL
+146 KVIAKSGL
-154 TGKDGVEIDTVALKN
+154 TGTDGVEIDTVALKN
-169 DILNRVIKSIDTA
+169 DIFNRVIRSIDTN
-182 KIQNDVLTAVNA
+182 KIQNDVLTAVTS

-261 TGLVETKF
+261 TRLVETKF

-300 AIAGVDTHGYADTVK
+300 AVAGVDTHGYADTVK
-315 TELNA
+315 TELTA

-343 SASISDAILKTLKDT
+343 SASISEAILKTLKDT

-364 TTILKKDDAYVT
+364 TTILKKDDSYVT

-388 DEYLKSSDLR
+388 DGFLKDSDLR
-398 VDEDIDGNRVLYKG
+398 VDEDIDGNRALYKG
-412 PNQLISVRADIP
+412 PNRLISIRTDTP
-424 TGSEISVIRTNID
+424 TASEVNEIRTNIYTLKTLT
-437 NLSKRTKNTEDEI
+437 NEIETYISK
-450 INLKS
+450 LKE
-455 QGVGTGGTATLPE
+455 QGVGTGGTGTPGPKGETGERGPKGE
-468 DVVRSDDF
+468 D
-476 STERDA
+476 
-482 DGSTLLKVKD
+482 G
-492 QVVVGIPKSINT
+492 Q
-504 AEWDNFKYY
+504 
-513 VTTNTTAINSMT
+513 
-525 SDINQL
+525 
-531 KQSTGTPGPQGEQ
+531 PGPQGEQ

-558 RGETGERGPK
+558 KGETGERGPK

-758 KTQLYAENA
+758 KIQMYAENA
-767 DRGQARNCWRVL
+767 DRNQARNCWRVL

-875 YVGGITDSRQVRLQ
+875 YVGGITDSRHVRLQ

>member
-50 QAKFDPTTGCLNL
+50 QAKFEPTTGCLNL

-122 TNGEIYV
+122 TNGDIYV

-146 KVIANTGL
+146 KVIAKSGL
-154 TGKDGVEIDTVALKN
+154 SDKDGVEIDTVALKN
-169 DILNRVIKSIDTA
+169 DILNRVIKSIDTN
-182 KIQNDVLTAVNA
+182 KIQNDVLTAVTA

-212 KIQAVESKVAGIDVD
+212 KIQAVESKVAGIDVY

-287 LQSEEFIN
+287 LQSNEFID

-315 TELNA
+315 TELSA

-343 SASISDAILKTLKDT
+343 SASISEAILKTLKDQ
-358 LTSQDI
+358 LTSRDI
-364 TTILKKDDAYVT
+364 TTILKKDDSYVT
-376 TIWNDIKTAGKL
+376 TIWEDIKTAGKL
-388 DEYLKSSDLR
+388 DDYLKNSDLQ
-398 VDEDIDGNRVLYKG
+398 VDVDIDGNKVLYKG
-412 PNQLISVRADIP
+412 HNELISVRTDTP
-424 TGSEISVIRTNID
+424 TASEVMVIRNDVAGLKGRTSNVESEIY
-437 NLSKRTKNTEDEI
+437 
-450 INLKS
+450 NLKAN
-455 QGVGTGGTATLPE
+455 GG
-468 DVVRSDDF
+468 
-476 STERDA
+476 
-482 DGSTLLKVKD
+482 GS
-492 QVVVGIPKSINT
+492 
-504 AEWDNFKYY
+504 
-513 VTTNTTAINSMT
+513 
-525 SDINQL
+525 
-531 KQSTGTPGPQGEQ
+531 GTPGPQGEQ

-558 RGETGERGPK
+558 KGEPGERGPK

-588 AATIDTTNFATK
+588 SPTIDTTNFATK
-600 PELNQVKGDLTGL
+600 PELNQVKSDITGL

-758 KTQLYAENA
+758 KTQMYAENA
-767 DRGQARNCWRVL
+767 DRNQARNCWRVL
-779 YGDTGN
+779 YGDTGA
-785 VKLPM
+785 VKMPM

-800 TFRRI
+800 TFRRV

-828 AGYADHPSDRN
+828 AGYTDHPSDRN

-848 GLKEGFIPTGSK
+848 GLKDGFVPTGSK

-875 YVGGITDSRQVRLQ
+875 YVGGVTDSRQVRLQ

-916 PDQITR
+916 PDQINR

>member
-20 SIKFAEPSAGDT
+20 SIKFAEPSLGDT
-32 EVISGV
+32 EVVSGV

-50 QAKFDPTTGCLNL
+50 QAKFEPTTGCLNL

-146 KVIANTGL
+146 KVIAKSGL
-154 TGKDGVEIDTVALKN
+154 TGTDGVEIDTVALKN
-169 DILNRVIKSIDTA
+169 DIFNRVIKSIDTA
-182 KIQNDVLTAVNA
+182 KIQNDVLTAVSA

-287 LQSEEFIN
+287 LQSDEFIN

-315 TELNA
+315 TELSA

-343 SASISDAILKTLKDT
+343 TTSISNAIIKTLKDT

-364 TTILKKDDAYVT
+364 TTILKKDDTYVT

-388 DEYLKSSDLR
+388 DDFLKNSDLR

-412 PNQLISVRADIP
+412 PNRLISVRADTP
-424 TGSEISVIRTNID
+424 TASEVRLIRTNID
-437 NLSKRTKNTEDEI
+437 NIAKRTKNTEDEI
-450 INLKS
+450 RILKS
-455 QGVGTGGTATLPE
+455 QGTGGSGTPGPKGE
-468 DVVRSDDF
+468 D
-476 STERDA
+476 
-482 DGSTLLKVKD
+482 G
-492 QVVVGIPKSINT
+492 Q
-504 AEWDNFKYY
+504 
-513 VTTNTTAINSMT
+513 
-525 SDINQL
+525 
-531 KQSTGTPGPQGEQ
+531 PGPQGEQ

-558 RGETGERGPK
+558 KGETGERGPK

-670 ALGIDAVVDDKLRNG
+670 ALGIDAVVDDKLHNG
-685 GDPFVTTSR
+685 GDPFVTRSL

-703 GGSGSGTTIV
+703 GGSGGTTIV
-713 AGNDVDTVF
+713 AGNDVDNVF
-722 GDNYPYDGDNI
+722 GDGYPYDGDNI
-733 TTLKNIPIGSVYV
+733 NTLKNIPIGSVYV

-758 KTQLYAENA
+758 KTQMYAENA
-767 DRGQARNCWRVL
+767 DRNQAKNCWRVL

-875 YVGGITDSRQVRLQ
+875 YVGGVTDSRQVRLQ

>member
-20 SIKFAEPSAGDT
+20 SIKFAEPGAGDT

-50 QAKFDPTTGCLNL
+50 QAKFEPTTGCLNL

-122 TNGEIYV
+122 TNGDIYV

-169 DILNRVIKSIDTA
+169 DILNRVIKSIDTN
-182 KIQNDVLTAVNA
+182 KIQNDVLTAVTA
-194 KVDAIKEEQS
+194 KVDVIKEEQS

-287 LQSEEFIN
+287 LQSDEFIN

-315 TELNA
+315 TELSA

-343 SASISDAILKTLKDT
+343 TASISDAIIKTLKDT
-358 LTSQDI
+358 LTSEDI
-364 TTILKKDDAYVT
+364 TTILKKDDTYVT
-376 TIWNDIKTAGKL
+376 TIWNDINTAGKL
-388 DEYLKSSDLR
+388 NNYLKNSDLR
-398 VDEDIDGNRVLYKG
+398 VDEDIDGNKVLQVAGSALVELPKEGPSISEVNQIRESVHTITSRVETLEG
-412 PNQLISVRADIP
+412 RPA
-424 TGSEISVIRTNID
+424 GSG
-437 NLSKRTKNTEDEI
+437 
-450 INLKS
+450 
-455 QGVGTGGTATLPE
+455 Q
-468 DVVRSDDF
+468 
-476 STERDA
+476 
-482 DGSTLLKVKD
+482 
-492 QVVVGIPKSINT
+492 
-504 AEWDNFKYY
+504 
-513 VTTNTTAINSMT
+513 
-525 SDINQL
+525 
-531 KQSTGTPGPQGEQ
+531 GTPGPKGDKGDDGQP
-544 GIQGPPGPPGPKGD
+544 GPPGPPGPKGD
-558 RGETGERGPK
+558 KGETGERGPK

-703 GGSGSGTTIV
+703 GGSGGGTTIV

-722 GDNYPYDGDNI
+722 GDGYPYDGDNI
-733 TTLKNIPIGSVYV
+733 NTLKNIAIGSVYV

-758 KTQLYAENA
+758 KTQMYAENA
-767 DRGQARNCWRVL
+767 NRDQAKTCWRVL

-916 PDQITR
+916 PDNIRF

>member
-20 SIKFAEPSAGDT
+20 SIKFAEPSSGDT

-50 QAKFDPTTGCLNL
+50 QAKFEPTTGCLNL

-169 DILNRVIKSIDTA
+169 DILNRVIKSIDTN
-182 KIQNDVLTAVNA
+182 KIQNDVLTAVTA

-300 AIAGVDTHGYADTVK
+300 AVAGVDTHGYADTVK
-315 TELNA
+315 TELIA

-358 LTSQDI
+358 LTSEDI

-376 TIWNDIKTAGKL
+376 TIWNDIVTAGKMTPYVKNQSL
-388 DEYLKSSDLR
+388 YATFTDNAS
-398 VDEDIDGNRVLYKG
+398 VLYNG
-412 PNQLISVRADIP
+412 DVELIRVPGNIP
-424 TGSEISVIRTNID
+424 TNSEVTTLRESLIQQADVLAKQAESIKT
-437 NLSKRTKNTEDEI
+437 
-450 INLKS
+450 LKES
-455 QGVGTGGTATLPE
+455 GTGGPGTPGPKGDKGE
-468 DVVRSDDF
+468 D
-476 STERDA
+476 
-482 DGSTLLKVKD
+482 G
-492 QVVVGIPKSINT
+492 Q
-504 AEWDNFKYY
+504 
-513 VTTNTTAINSMT
+513 
-525 SDINQL
+525 
-531 KQSTGTPGPQGEQ
+531 PGPQGEQ
-544 GIQGPPGPPGPKGD
+544 GIQGPPGP
-558 RGETGERGPK
+558 
-568 GEDGQP
+568 P

-588 AATIDTTNFATK
+588 AATIDTTNFVTK
-600 PELNQVKGDLTGL
+600 SELGVVQTDLSSSQLQVTDIDT
-613 QSQVSDVDGRVT
+613 RVQA
-625 TLENKPAPTVEIP
+625 LENKPAPTVEIP

-685 GDPFVTTSR
+685 GDPFVTRSS

-703 GGSGSGTTIV
+703 GGSGGSTTIV

-722 GDNYPYDGDNI
+722 GDGYPYDGDNI
-733 TTLKNIPIGSVYV
+733 NTLKNIAIGSVYV
-746 DRLRKNGALKWI
+746 DRLRKNGAIKWI
-758 KTQLYAENA
+758 KTQMYAENA
-767 DRGQARNCWRVL
+767 NRDQAKSCWRVL

-860 LGNMTNDKG
+860 MGNMTNDKG

-908 TYTTDDPW
+908 TYATDDPW

>member
-20 SIKFAEPSAGDT
+20 SIKFAEPSLGDT
-32 EVISGV
+32 EVVSGV

-50 QAKFDPTTGCLNL
+50 QAKWDPTTGCLNL

-71 YTGYAKI
+71 YSGYAKI
-78 VVPKSSFLSE
+78 VVPKSSFLSDS
-88 PITVKFDVYSPK
+88 ITIKFDVYSPK

-122 TNGEIYV
+122 TNGDIYV

-146 KVIANTGL
+146 KVIAKSGL
-154 TGKDGVEIDTVALKN
+154 TGTDGVEIDTVALKN
-169 DILNRVIKSIDTA
+169 DIFNRVTKSIDIN
-182 KIQNDVLTAVNA
+182 KIQNDVLTAVTA

-204 KSVQNQDA
+204 KSLQNQDT

-261 TGLVETKF
+261 TSLVETKF

-300 AIAGVDTHGYADTVK
+300 AVAGVDTHGYADTVK
-315 TELNA
+315 TELSA

-343 SASISDAILKTLKDT
+343 SASISEAILKTLKDT

-376 TIWNDIKTAGKL
+376 TIWNDIVTAGKL
-388 DEYLKSSDLR
+388 DHYLKDSDLR

-412 PNQLISVRADIP
+412 HNPLISVRVDTP
-424 TGSEISVIRTNID
+424 TASEVSAIRNDVTG
-437 NLSKRTKNTEDEI
+437 
-450 INLKS
+450 LKS
-455 QGVGTGGTATLPE
+455 RTSDIEKKISKIEQQGVGGE
-468 DVVRSDDF
+468 
-476 STERDA
+476 
-482 DGSTLLKVKD
+482 
-492 QVVVGIPKSINT
+492 
-504 AEWDNFKYY
+504 
-513 VTTNTTAINSMT
+513 
-525 SDINQL
+525 
-531 KQSTGTPGPQGEQ
+531 GTPGPKGDKGEDGQPGPQ

-558 RGETGERGPK
+558 KGETGERGPK

-574 GPVGPAGPAGPPGE
+574 GPVGPQGPPGE
-588 AATIDTTNFATK
+588 STTIDTTNFATK
-600 PELNQVKGDLTGL
+600 PELNQVKSDLTGL
-613 QSQVSDVDGRVT
+613 QSQVGDVNGRVT

-670 ALGIDAVVDDKLRNG
+670 ALGIDAVVDEKLRNG

-758 KTQLYAENA
+758 KTQMYAENA
-767 DRGQARNCWRVL
+767 DRNQARNCWRVL
-779 YGDTGN
+779 YGDTGA
-785 VKLPM
+785 VKMPM

-800 TFRRI
+800 TFRRV

>member
-50 QAKFDPTTGCLNL
+50 QAKFEPTTGCLNL

-169 DILNRVIKSIDTA
+169 DIFNRVIKSIDTN
-182 KIQNDVLTAVNA
+182 KIQNDVLTAVTA

-300 AIAGVDTHGYADTVK
+300 AVAGVDTHGYADTVK
-315 TELNA
+315 TELNS
-320 KIEENTTG
+320 KIEENTSG

-343 SASISDAILKTLKDT
+343 TTAISEAILKTLKDT

-376 TIWNDIKTAGKL
+376 TIWNDIVTAGKL
-388 DEYLKSSDLR
+388 DVYLKDSDLR

-412 PNQLISVRADIP
+412 HNELISVSSNIP
-424 TGSEISVIRTNID
+424 TPSEVNALREKVLSLDGKFGLIS
-437 NLSKRTKNTEDEI
+437 
-450 INLKS
+450 
-455 QGVGTGGTATLPE
+455 
-468 DVVRSDDF
+468 
-476 STERDA
+476 
-482 DGSTLLKVKD
+482 STLREM
-492 QVVVGIPKSINT
+492 QNNGGRGTPGPKG
-504 AEWDNFKYY
+504 EDG
-513 VTTNTTAINSMT
+513 
-525 SDINQL
+525 Q
-531 KQSTGTPGPQGEQ
+531 PGPQGEQ

-558 RGETGERGPK
+558 KGETGERGPK

-685 GDPFVTTSR
+685 GDPFVTRSS

-703 GGSGSGTTIV
+703 GGSGGGTTIV

-722 GDNYPYDGDNI
+722 GNDYPYDGDNI
-733 TTLKNIPIGSVYV
+733 TTLKDIPIGSVYV

-758 KTQLYAENA
+758 KTQMYAENA
-767 DRGQARNCWRVL
+767 DRNQARNCWRVL

-790 TGSPLNGAVL
+790 TGSPLNGAIL

-875 YVGGITDSRQVRLQ
+875 YVGGVTDSRQVRLQ

>member
-6 TPVTIVDDGTDRSL
+6 TPVTIVDDGSDRSL

-38 LFRTSHDTSEEI
+38 LFRTSHDTSTEL
-50 QAKFDPTTGCLNL
+50 QAKWEPTTGCLNL
-63 EIPNNLIN
+63 DIPNDLIG
-71 YTGYAKI
+71 YSGYAKI
-78 VVPKSSFLSE
+78 VIPKSSFLSDS
-88 PITVKFDVYSPK
+88 ITMKFDVFSPK

-117 VRDFH
+117 VREFN
-122 TNGEIYV
+122 TNESPIYV

-146 KVIANTGL
+146 KVIAKSGL
-154 TGKDGVEIDTVALKN
+154 SDKDGVEIDTVALKN
-169 DILNRVIKSIDTA
+169 DIFNRVIKSIDTA
-182 KIQNDVLTAVNA
+182 KIQSDVLTAVTA
-194 KVDAIKEEQS
+194 KIDKIQEEQS
-204 KSVQNQDA
+204 KSMRNQDS

-237 TTKTEQI
+237 NTKTEQI
-244 KAEIIN
+244 KAEIVN

-315 TELNA
+315 TELSA
-320 KIEENTTG
+320 KIEGNTTG

-343 SASISDAILKTLKDT
+343 SASISEAILKTLKDN

-364 TTILKKDDAYVT
+364 TTILKKDDTYVT
-376 TIWNDIKTAGKL
+376 TIWEDIETAGKL
-388 DEYLKSSDLR
+388 DKYVKDTDLR
-398 VDEDIDGNRVLYKG
+398 IVENIDGGGSLYNGANVLFKIPKEG
-412 PNQLISVRADIP
+412 PSISEVNQLRESVGQLRGTI
-424 TGSEISVIRTNID
+424 GVINND
-437 NLSKRTKNTEDEI
+437 LN
-450 INLKS
+450 NLKS
-455 QGVGTGGTATLPE
+455 NAGSGG
-468 DVVRSDDF
+468 
-476 STERDA
+476 
-482 DGSTLLKVKD
+482 
-492 QVVVGIPKSINT
+492 
-504 AEWDNFKYY
+504 
-513 VTTNTTAINSMT
+513 
-525 SDINQL
+525 
-531 KQSTGTPGPQGEQ
+531 GTPGPKGEDGQPGPQ

-558 RGETGERGPK
+558 KGETGERGPK

-574 GPVGPAGPAGPPGE
+574 GPVGPAGPPGE
-588 AATIDTTNFATK
+588 SPTIDTTNFATK

-650 FPTYENLVTQMTTNI
+650 FPTYENLLTQMTTNI

-670 ALGIDAVVDDKLRNG
+670 ALGIDAVVDEKLRNG

-713 AGNDVDTVF
+713 AGNDVNTVF

-733 TTLKNIPIGSVYV
+733 TTLKDIPIGSVYV

-758 KTQLYAENA
+758 KTQMYAENA
-767 DRGQARNCWRVL
+767 DRNQARNCWRVL
-779 YGDTGN
+779 YGDTGA
-785 VKLPM
+785 VKMPM

-800 TFRRI
+800 TFRRV

-848 GLKEGFIPTGSK
+848 GLKDGFIPTGSK

-875 YVGGITDSRQVRLQ
+875 YVGGVTDSRQVRLQ

>member
-20 SIKFAEPSAGDT
+20 SIKFAEPGAGDT

-50 QAKFDPTTGCLNL
+50 QAKFEPTTGCLNL

-122 TNGEIYV
+122 TNGDIYV

-154 TGKDGVEIDTVALKN
+154 SDKDGVEIDTVALKN
-169 DILNRVIKSIDTA
+169 DILNRVIKSIDTN
-182 KIQNDVLTAVNA
+182 KIQNDVLTAVTA
-194 KVDAIKEEQS
+194 KIDKIQEEQS
-204 KSVQNQDA
+204 KSVQNQDS

-237 TTKTEQI
+237 NTKTEQI
-244 KAEIIN
+244 KAEIVN

-261 TGLVETKF
+261 TALVNSKF
-269 TAERQT
+269 TEEKQA
-275 IVDSVTSAINTK
+275 IVDSVTSTINEK
-287 LQSEEFIN
+287 LQSNEFID

-315 TELNA
+315 SELTT
-320 KIEENTTG
+320 KIETNESN
-328 ISGINTK
+328 IAGINTK

-343 SASISDAILKTLKDT
+343 SASISEAILKTLKDQ

-364 TTILKKDDAYVT
+364 TTILKKDDSYVT
-376 TIWNDIKTAGKL
+376 TLWNDIKTAGKL
-388 DEYLKSSDLR
+388 DDFIKDSELR
-398 VDEDIDGNRVLYKG
+398 MVDDIDGGGTLYNGVNVLLKLPAPG
-412 PNQLISVRADIP
+412 PSISEVNQLRSSLEALNGKVSIA
-424 TGSEISVIRTNID
+424 
-437 NLSKRTKNTEDEI
+437 
-450 INLKS
+450 NLKINELKK
-455 QGVGTGGTATLPE
+455 QGVG
-468 DVVRSDDF
+468 
-476 STERDA
+476 
-482 DGSTLLKVKD
+482 GS
-492 QVVVGIPKSINT
+492 
-504 AEWDNFKYY
+504 
-513 VTTNTTAINSMT
+513 
-525 SDINQL
+525 
-531 KQSTGTPGPQGEQ
+531 GTPGPQGEQ

-558 RGETGERGPK
+558 KGEPGERGPK

-588 AATIDTTNFATK
+588 SPTIDTTNFATK
-600 PELNQVKGDLTGL
+600 PELNQVKSDVTGL

-625 TLENKPAPTVEIP
+625 ALENKPAPTVEIP

-733 TTLKNIPIGSVYV
+733 TTLKDIPIGSVYV

-758 KTQLYAENA
+758 KTQMYAENA
-767 DRGQARNCWRVL
+767 DRNQARNCWRVL
-779 YGDTGN
+779 YGDTGA
-785 VKLPM
+785 VKMPM

-800 TFRRI
+800 TFRRV

-848 GLKEGFIPTGSK
+848 GLKDGFIPTGSK

-875 YVGGITDSRQVRLQ
+875 YVGGVTDSRQVRLQ

>member
-50 QAKFDPTTGCLNL
+50 QAKFEPTTGCLNL

-146 KVIANTGL
+146 KVIAKSGL

-169 DILNRVIKSIDTA
+169 DILNRVIKSIDTN
-182 KIQNDVLTAVNA
+182 KIQNDVLTAVTA

-269 TAERQT
+269 TSERQT

-343 SASISDAILKTLKDT
+343 SASISEAILKTLKDT
-358 LTSQDI
+358 LTSEDI

-376 TIWNDIKTAGKL
+376 TIWDDIVTAGKMTPYVKNNSL
-388 DEYLKSSDLR
+388 YATFTDNAS
-398 VDEDIDGNRVLYKG
+398 VLYNG
-412 PNQLISVRADIP
+412 DVELIRVPGNIP
-424 TGSEISVIRTNID
+424 TNSEVTTLRESLIQQADVLAKQAESIKT
-437 NLSKRTKNTEDEI
+437 
-450 INLKS
+450 LKES
-455 QGVGTGGTATLPE
+455 GTGGPGTPGPKGETGERGPKGE
-468 DVVRSDDF
+468 D
-476 STERDA
+476 
-482 DGSTLLKVKD
+482 G
-492 QVVVGIPKSINT
+492 Q
-504 AEWDNFKYY
+504 
-513 VTTNTTAINSMT
+513 
-525 SDINQL
+525 
-531 KQSTGTPGPQGEQ
+531 PGPQGEQ
-544 GIQGPPGPPGPKGD
+544 GIQGPPGPKGDKGETGERGPKGEDGQPGPQGEQGIQGPPGPKGD
-558 RGETGERGPK
+558 KGETGERGPK

-588 AATIDTTNFATK
+588 ASTIDTTNFATK

-685 GDPFVTTSR
+685 GDPFVTRSS

-703 GGSGSGTTIV
+703 GGSGGGTTIV

-722 GDNYPYDGDNI
+722 GNDYPYDGDNI
-733 TTLKNIPIGSVYV
+733 TTLKDIPIGSVYV

-758 KTQLYAENA
+758 KTQMYAENA
-767 DRGQARNCWRVL
+767 DRNQARNCWRVL

-790 TGSPLNGAVL
+790 TGSPLNGAIL

-875 YVGGITDSRQVRLQ
+875 YVGGVTDSRQVRLQ

>member
-20 SIKFAEPSAGDT
+20 SIKFAEPGAGDT

-50 QAKFDPTTGCLNL
+50 QAKFEPTTGCLNL

-122 TNGEIYV
+122 TNGDIYV

-169 DILNRVIKSIDTA
+169 DIFNRVIKSIDTN
-182 KIQNDVLTAVNA
+182 KIQSDVLTAVTA

-261 TGLVETKF
+261 TGLVNSKF
-269 TAERQT
+269 TEEKQA
-275 IVDSVTSAINTK
+275 IVDSVTSTINEK
-287 LQSEEFIN
+287 LQSNEFID

-315 TELNA
+315 TELSA
-320 KIEENTTG
+320 KIAENTTG

-343 SASISDAILKTLKDT
+343 SASISAAILNSIKDS

-364 TTILKKDDAYVT
+364 TTILKKDDTYVT
-376 TIWNDIKTAGKL
+376 TIWEDIKTAGKL
-388 DEYLKSSDLR
+388 DEFIKDTELR
-398 VDEDIDGNRVLYKG
+398 MVDDIDGGGTLYNGANVLLKLPAPG
-412 PNQLISVRADIP
+412 PSISEVNQLRSSLNLLEGKVGTANL
-424 TGSEISVIRTNID
+424 EI
-437 NLSKRTKNTEDEI
+437 KE
-450 INLKS
+450 LKK
-455 QGVGTGGTATLPE
+455 QGVGGSGTPGPKGE
-468 DVVRSDDF
+468 D
-476 STERDA
+476 
-482 DGSTLLKVKD
+482 G
-492 QVVVGIPKSINT
+492 Q
-504 AEWDNFKYY
+504 
-513 VTTNTTAINSMT
+513 
-525 SDINQL
+525 
-531 KQSTGTPGPQGEQ
+531 PGPQGEQ

-558 RGETGERGPK
+558 KGEPGERGPK

-588 AATIDTTNFATK
+588 SPIIDTTNFATK
-600 PELNQVKGDLTGL
+600 PELNQVKSDVTGL

-650 FPTYENLVTQMTTNI
+650 FPTYENLLTQMTTNI

-703 GGSGSGTTIV
+703 GGSGGGTTIV

-722 GDNYPYDGDNI
+722 GNNYPYDGDNI
-733 TTLKNIPIGSVYV
+733 TTLKDIPIGSVYV

-758 KTQLYAENA
+758 KTQMYAENA
-767 DRGQARNCWRVL
+767 DRNQARNCWRVL

-785 VKLPM
+785 VILPM

-848 GLKEGFIPTGSK
+848 GLKDGFVPTGSK

>member
-20 SIKFAEPSAGDT
+20 SIKFAEPSLGDM
-32 EVISGV
+32 EVVSGV

-50 QAKFDPTTGCLNL
+50 QAKWEPTTGCLNL

-78 VVPKSSFLSE
+78 VVPKSSFLSDS
-88 PITVKFDVYSPK
+88 ITIKFDVYSPK

-122 TNGEIYV
+122 TNGDIYV

-169 DILNRVIKSIDTA
+169 DILNRVIKSIDTN
-182 KIQNDVLTAVNA
+182 KIQNDVLTAVTA

-315 TELNA
+315 TELNS

-343 SASISDAILKTLKDT
+343 SASISEAILKTLKDT
-358 LTSQDI
+358 LTSEDI

-376 TIWNDIKTAGKL
+376 TIWDDIKTAGKL
-388 DEYLKSSDLR
+388 DDYLKNSDLR

-412 PNQLISVRADIP
+412 HNSLISIRADTP
-424 TGSEISVIRTNID
+424 TSSEVRVIRTNID
-437 NLSKRTKNTEDEI
+437 DLSYRARAIETYISK
-450 INLKS
+450 LKE
-455 QGVGTGGTATLPE
+455 QGVGTG
-468 DVVRSDDF
+468 
-476 STERDA
+476 
-482 DGSTLLKVKD
+482 
-492 QVVVGIPKSINT
+492 
-504 AEWDNFKYY
+504 
-513 VTTNTTAINSMT
+513 
-525 SDINQL
+525 
-531 KQSTGTPGPQGEQ
+531 TPGPKGEDGQ
-544 GIQGPPGPPGPKGD
+544 PGPKGD
-558 RGETGERGPK
+558 KGEPGERGPK

-588 AATIDTTNFATK
+588 SATIDTTNFATK
-600 PELNQVKGDLTGL
+600 PELNQVKSDLTGL
-613 QSQVSDVDGRVT
+613 QSQVSGVDGRIT
-625 TLENKPAPTVEIP
+625 ILENKPSPTVEIP

-670 ALGIDAVVDDKLRNG
+670 ALGIDAVVDEKLRNG
-685 GDPFVTTSR
+685 GDLFVTTSR

-758 KTQLYAENA
+758 KTQMYAENA
-767 DRGQARNCWRVL
+767 DRNQARNCWRVL
-779 YGDTGN
+779 YGDTGA
-785 VKLPM
+785 VKIPM

-839 KFVTIIPQG
+839 KFVTIISQG

-869 VPYGTF
+869 APYGTF
-875 YVGGITDSRQVRLQ
+875 YVGGVTDSRQVRLQ

-916 PDQITR
+916 PDEINR

>member
-50 QAKFDPTTGCLNL
+50 QAKFEPTTGCLNL

-122 TNGEIYV
+122 TNGDIYV

-146 KVIANTGL
+146 KVIAKSGL
-154 TGKDGVEIDTVALKN
+154 SDKDGVEIDTVALKN
-169 DILNRVIKSIDTA
+169 DILNRVIKSIDTN
-182 KIQNDVLTAVNA
+182 KIQNDVLTAVTA

-237 TTKTEQI
+237 NTKTEQI

-320 KIEENTTG
+320 KIEENTSG

-343 SASISDAILKTLKDT
+343 SASISEAILKTLKDT

-364 TTILKKDDAYVT
+364 TTILKKDDTYVT
-376 TIWNDIKTAGKL
+376 TIWDDIKTAGKL
-388 DEYLKSSDLR
+388 DDFLKNSDLR

-412 PNQLISVRADIP
+412 PNRLIAVSSNIP
-424 TGSEISVIRTNID
+424 TPSEINVLREKVTSLDGSFRVIDRT
-437 NLSKRTKNTEDEI
+437 LSDMKANA
-450 INLKS
+450 
-455 QGVGTGGTATLPE
+455 GTGGTGTPGPKGE
-468 DVVRSDDF
+468 D
-476 STERDA
+476 
-482 DGSTLLKVKD
+482 G
-492 QVVVGIPKSINT
+492 Q
-504 AEWDNFKYY
+504 
-513 VTTNTTAINSMT
+513 
-525 SDINQL
+525 
-531 KQSTGTPGPQGEQ
+531 PGPQGEQ

-558 RGETGERGPK
+558 KGETGERGPK

-574 GPVGPAGPAGPPGE
+574 GPVGPTGPAGPPGE

-613 QSQVSDVDGRVT
+613 QSQVSDVDGRIT

-733 TTLKNIPIGSVYV
+733 ATLKDIPIGSVYV

-758 KTQLYAENA
+758 KTQMYAENA
-767 DRGQARNCWRVL
+767 DRNQARNCWRVL

-805 NSTVELT
+805 DSTVELT

-875 YVGGITDSRQVRLQ
+875 YVGGVTDSRQVRLQ

>member
-122 TNGEIYV
+122 TNGDIYV

-169 DILNRVIKSIDTA
+169 DIFNRVIKSIDTT
-182 KIQNDVLTAVNA
+182 KIQNDVLTAVTA

-212 KIQAVESKVAGIDVD
+212 KIQAVESKVAGINVES
-227 TIKTNILSEF
+227 IKTDILSEF

-287 LQSEEFIN
+287 IQSEEFIN

-343 SASISDAILKTLKDT
+343 SASISEAILKTLKDT
-358 LTSQDI
+358 LTSEDI

-388 DEYLKSSDLR
+388 DEFLKDSDLR

-412 PNQLISVRADIP
+412 HDRLIAVSSNIP
-424 TGSEISVIRTNID
+424 TSSEVNELREKVTSLDGNF
-437 NLSKRTKNTEDEI
+437 SI
-450 INLKS
+450 INNKLMEMKKNGG
-455 QGVGTGGTATLPE
+455 QGTPGPKGDKGE
-468 DVVRSDDF
+468 D
-476 STERDA
+476 
-482 DGSTLLKVKD
+482 G
-492 QVVVGIPKSINT
+492 Q
-504 AEWDNFKYY
+504 
-513 VTTNTTAINSMT
+513 
-525 SDINQL
+525 
-531 KQSTGTPGPQGEQ
+531 PGPQGEQ
-544 GIQGPPGPPGPKGD
+544 GIQGPPGPKGD
-558 RGETGERGPK
+558 KGETGERGPK

-703 GGSGSGTTIV
+703 GGSGGGTTIV

-722 GDNYPYDGDNI
+722 GDGYPYDGDNI
-733 TTLKNIPIGSVYV
+733 NTLKNIAIGSVYV

-758 KTQLYAENA
+758 KTQMYAENSNR
-767 DRGQARNCWRVL
+767 DQAKTCWRVL
-779 YGDTGN
+779 FGDTGN

>member
-50 QAKFDPTTGCLNL
+50 QAKFEPTTGCLNL

-122 TNGEIYV
+122 TNGDIYV

-169 DILNRVIKSIDTA
+169 DILNRVIKSIDTN
-182 KIQNDVLTAVNA
+182 KIQNDVLTAVTA

-275 IVDSVTSAINTK
+275 IVDSVTSTINTK

-315 TELNA
+315 SELTT
-320 KIEENTTG
+320 KIETNESN
-328 ISGINTK
+328 IAGINTK
-335 LEGIEQKL
+335 LDGIEQKL
-343 SASISDAILKTLKDT
+343 SASISEAILKTLKDT

-364 TTILKKDDAYVT
+364 TTILKKDDTYVT
-376 TIWNDIKTAGKL
+376 TLWNDIKTAGKL
-388 DEYLKSSDLR
+388 DGFLKDSDLR
-398 VDEDIDGNRVLYKG
+398 VDEDINGNRVLYKG
-412 PNQLISVRADIP
+412 ANQLMSIRIDTP
-424 TGSEISVIRTNID
+424 TASEIGVIRNDITTIKLLAKD
-437 NLSKRTKNTEDEI
+437 VETQV

-455 QGVGTGGTATLPE
+455 QGVGGSGTPGPKGE
-468 DVVRSDDF
+468 D
-476 STERDA
+476 
-482 DGSTLLKVKD
+482 G
-492 QVVVGIPKSINT
+492 Q
-504 AEWDNFKYY
+504 
-513 VTTNTTAINSMT
+513 
-525 SDINQL
+525 
-531 KQSTGTPGPQGEQ
+531 PGPQGEQ

-558 RGETGERGPK
+558 KGETGERGPK

-588 AATIDTTNFATK
+588 AANIDTSTFATK
-600 PELNQVKGDLTGL
+600 SELGVIQTGL
-613 QSQVSDVDGRVT
+613 SAAQLQVTDIDTRVQT
-625 TLENKPAPTVEIP
+625 IENRPAPTVEIP

-703 GGSGSGTTIV
+703 GGSGGGTTIV

-758 KTQLYAENA
+758 KTQMYAENA
-767 DRGQARNCWRVL
+767 NRDQAKSCWRVL

-839 KFVTIIPQG
+839 KFVAIIPQG

-875 YVGGITDSRQVRLQ
+875 YVGGVTDSRQVRLQ

-916 PDQITR
+916 PD

>member
-50 QAKFDPTTGCLNL
+50 QAKFEPTTGCLNL

-169 DILNRVIKSIDTA
+169 DILNRVIKSIDTN
-182 KIQNDVLTAVNA
+182 KIQNDVLTAVTA

-300 AIAGVDTHGYADTVK
+300 AVAGVDTHGYADTVK
-315 TELNA
+315 TELTT

-343 SASISDAILKTLKDT
+343 SASISEAILKTLNDT

-388 DEYLKSSDLR
+388 DDFLKNSDLR
-398 VDEDIDGNRVLYKG
+398 VDEDIDGNQVLYKG
-412 PNQLISVRADIP
+412 PNRLISIRTDTP
-424 TGSEISVIRTNID
+424 TASEISVIRRDITNFIARVHTVESEF
-437 NLSKRTKNTEDEI
+437 SKI
-450 INLKS
+450 KS
-455 QGVGTGGTATLPE
+455 NAGTG
-468 DVVRSDDF
+468 
-476 STERDA
+476 
-482 DGSTLLKVKD
+482 
-492 QVVVGIPKSINT
+492 
-504 AEWDNFKYY
+504 
-513 VTTNTTAINSMT
+513 
-525 SDINQL
+525 
-531 KQSTGTPGPQGEQ
+531 
-544 GIQGPPGPPGPKGD
+544 
-558 RGETGERGPK
+558 
-568 GEDGQP
+568 
-574 GPVGPAGPAGPPGE
+574 GPPGE

-600 PELNQVKGDLTGL
+600 PELNQVKSDLTGL

-685 GDPFVTTSR
+685 GDPFVTRSS

-703 GGSGSGTTIV
+703 GGSGGGTTIV

-722 GDNYPYDGDNI
+722 GNDYPYDGDNI
-733 TTLKNIPIGSVYV
+733 TTLKDIPIGSVYV

-758 KTQLYAENA
+758 KTQMYAENA
-767 DRGQARNCWRVL
+767 DRNQARNCWRVL

-790 TGSPLNGAVL
+790 TGSPLNGAIL

-805 NSTVELT
+805 NSTVELA

-820 FGIKRRGA
+820 FGIKRRGS
-828 AGYADHPSDRN
+828 AGYVDHPSDRN

-869 VPYGTF
+869 IPYGTF
-875 YVGGITDSRQVRLQ
+875 YVGGITDSSQVRLQ

>member
-50 QAKFDPTTGCLNL
+50 QAKFEPTTGCLNL

-146 KVIANTGL
+146 KVIAKSGL

-182 KIQNDVLTAVNA
+182 KIQNDVLTAVTA

-315 TELNA
+315 TELTD

-343 SASISDAILKTLKDT
+343 SASISEAILKTLKDT

-364 TTILKKDDAYVT
+364 TTILKKDDAYAT

-388 DEYLKSSDLR
+388 DEYLKNSDLR

-412 PNQLISVRADIP
+412 PNRLISVRADTP
-424 TGSEISVIRTNID
+424 TASEVNALREKVLSLDGQFSLIS
-437 NLSKRTKNTEDEI
+437 
-450 INLKS
+450 
-455 QGVGTGGTATLPE
+455 
-468 DVVRSDDF
+468 
-476 STERDA
+476 
-482 DGSTLLKVKD
+482 STLRKMHNNGG
-492 QVVVGIPKSINT
+492 Q
-504 AEWDNFKYY
+504 
-513 VTTNTTAINSMT
+513 
-525 SDINQL
+525 
-531 KQSTGTPGPQGEQ
+531 GTPGPQGEQ

-558 RGETGERGPK
+558 KGETGERGPK

-670 ALGIDAVVDDKLRNG
+670 SLGIDAVVDDKLRNG
-685 GDPFVTTSR
+685 GDPFVTRSS

-703 GGSGSGTTIV
+703 GDSGGGTTIV

-722 GDNYPYDGDNI
+722 GNDYPYDGDNI
-733 TTLKNIPIGSVYV
+733 TTLKDIPIGSVYV

-758 KTQLYAENA
+758 KTQMYADNA
-767 DRGQARNCWRVL
+767 DRNQARNCWRVL

-790 TGSPLNGAVL
+790 TGSPLNGAIL